1 MFYKFF
7 LLFLISFIKC
17 NDKYDKNYNL
27 MNLDS
32 NLVIIA
38 ILLIIYLSMIWS
50 LIYK

>member
-1 MFYKFF
+1 MFYKLF

-17 NDKYDKNYNL
+17 NDKNDKNYNL